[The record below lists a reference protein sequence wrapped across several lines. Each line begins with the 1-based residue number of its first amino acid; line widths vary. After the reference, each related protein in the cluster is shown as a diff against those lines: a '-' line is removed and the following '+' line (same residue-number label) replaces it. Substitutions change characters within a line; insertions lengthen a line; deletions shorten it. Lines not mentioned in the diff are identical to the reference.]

1 MDVDDLLGSGHAR
14 LDAVPRPGRMSSE
27 TITGFG
33 LPPLATA
40 LVLLW
45 HDHLDAAHV
54 LVQAAEGD
62 PDADLI
68 HAWLHRR
75 EGDAA
80 NSRYWLRVS
89 GKHPFS
95 GSDPD
100 GFVAE
105 VARAVA
111 AGRGDDAELTKRQRS
126 EFRALLAN
134 LLKAGEAAP
143 FPSPPSR

>member
-1 MDVDDLLGSGHAR
+1 MDVDVLLGAGLAR
-14 LDAVPRPGRMSSE
+14 LDAVPRPGRLTSAA
-27 TITGFG
+27 IAGLG

-45 HDHLDAAHV
+45 HDHLDAAHA

-62 PDADLI
+62 SDADLI

-75 EGDAA
+75 EGDAV
-80 NSRYWLRVS
+80 NSRYWLRAA
-89 GKHPFS
+89 GHHPLI
-95 GSDPD
+95 GSDPS

-105 VARAVA
+105 VSQAVA
-111 AGRGDDAELTKRQRS
+111 AGRGDDPALAERQRD
-126 EFRALLAN
+126 EFRELLAD

>member
-1 MDVDDLLGSGHAR
+1 M
-14 LDAVPRPGRMSSE
+14 
-27 TITGFG
+27 
-33 LPPLATA
+33 A

-45 HDHLDAAHV
+45 HDHLDAAHA

-80 NSRYWLRVS
+80 NSRYWLREA
-89 GKHPFS
+89 GQHPLA
-95 GSDPD
+95 GSDPG

-105 VARAVA
+105 VARSVA
-111 AGRGDDAELTKRQRS
+111 AGRGDEPALAERQRD
-126 EFRALLAN
+126 EFRGLLAN
-134 LLKAGEAAP
+134 LLRAGEAAP